1 MSIADKLTLIAN
13 KMDDVRDAGYKKAM
27 NEFCPPINKIG
38 GIVQF
43 VPAVG
48 SRVNVQHDG
57 DYLVV
62 CGKNLY
68 DAKQYPMVANTMV
81 RYGTG
86 AAVASSTYAAT
97 VEYIP
102 VEHLRGKKIAIR
114 HCAFSTNGSTAAGLA
129 FYDVEKAYITEG
141 STREATTTVP
151 INACFMRFSIN
162 QEAKYLSEAQIE
174 LGDVVTDYEAYT
186 GYTYY
191 DDYHKNFTQY
201 IVRKELFT
209 FFAVRNVIDD
219 AHQAPGVGVKGLE
232 DPITVINN
240 LRNQLTPV
248 EG

>member
-13 KMDDVRDAGYKKAM
+13 NMDDVRDAGYKKAM
-27 NEFCPPINKIG
+27 NEFCPPFNEIG

-43 VPAVG
+43 VPVAG
-48 SRVNVQHDG
+48 SEVEVWHDG

-68 DAKQYPMVANTMV
+68 NAKEYPMVANTMV

-129 FYDVEKAYITEG
+129 FYDAEKAYITEG

-162 QEAKYLSEAQIE
+162 QEAQYLNEAQIE
-174 LGDVVTDYEAYT
+174 LGNSVTDYEPYIAD
-186 GYTYY
+186 TYETKSITF
-191 DDYHKNFTQY
+191 DV
-201 IVRKELFT
+201 VRKNLWT
-209 FFAVRNVIDD
+209 IFAVRNVIDD
-219 AHQAPGVGVKGLE
+219 SRLAPSVEVTGLE

-240 LRNQLTPV
+240 LRNQLTPTST